1 MAELVTPDGKLKATA
16 VFDTYWKFAAARQ
29 EIFLKRVAG
38 TSAPWTSDEILSK
51 HRFTNVYRA
60 SDRVSQ
66 FLIREVA
73 YKGSQS
79 PEEILFRLLLFK
91 FFNKIETWNRLER
104 SLKDITWSDFNIG
117 AYDDLLE
124 QLRGR
129 GESIY
134 SAAYIMASPNLGEA
148 RKHSN
153 HLLLIDQMMGDELP
167 QKIVDARSLQQI
179 YELLLG
185 YPSIGRFLAYQL
197 AIDINYTSLVE
208 FSEMDFVVAGPGAR
222 DGIRKCF
229 PDIGSLSEEDIIRAV
244 TETADSHFDRLGLSF
259 PGLWGRK
266 LQLIDCQNLFCEVDK
281 YARVA
286 HPGIDGISGRTRIK
300 QKYRPTDQLLPQ
312 WYPPSWGIHPPKTN
326 TVEELES
333 VENLPEQELLFA

>member
-1 MAELVTPDGKLKATA
+1 MAELITPDGKLKSTA

-38 TSAPWTSDEILSK
+38 ANPPWTNDDILSK
-51 HRFTNVYRA
+51 HRFTNVFRA

-66 FLIREVA
+66 FLIRDVA
-73 YKGSQS
+73 YKGLQT

-91 FFNKIETWNRLER
+91 FFNKIETWQCLER
-104 SLKDITWSDFNIG
+104 SLKEISWSSFDFRL
-117 AYDDLLE
+117 YDDLLE
-124 QLRGR
+124 QSRGR

-134 SAAYIMASPNLGEA
+134 SAAYIMASPNLGKS

-153 HLLLIDQMMGDELP
+153 HLLLIDQMMKDQLP
-167 QKIVDARSLQQI
+167 QKIVDAPSLQYI

-197 AIDINYTSLVE
+197 TIDINYTSLVE

-229 PDIGSLSEEDIIRAV
+229 PDIRNLSEEDIIRAV

-300 QKYRPTDQLLPQ
+300 QKYRLTARPLPQ
-312 WYPPSWGIHPPKTN
+312 WYPPSWGIHPPKKN
-326 TVEELES
+326 AVDNVES
-333 VENLPEQELLFA
+333 VESLSEQELLFA